1 MTGEIRKIQSVACNS
16 AVTAT
21 DGNTRKA
28 SDPEQDD
35 APASTVER
43 TRSAPPGG
51 PETGN
56 ESYIMIQRL
65 RQQYRQCLGKHVFR
79 CEM

>member
-43 TRSAPPGG
+43 IRSAAAGRP
-51 PETGN
+51 
-56 ESYIMIQRL
+56 
-65 RQQYRQCLGKHVFR
+65 
-79 CEM
+79 